1 MPQGEAA
8 EELLVL
14 TEACLAGR
22 GSSVA
27 GIERQDG
34 LGAQGIIQLQLPE
47 RTEISGSP
55 PRDRNLADPL
65 LGAGAEVEHRPRV
78 EGVVEAEEE
87 KIADTVIIFDLPV
100 GAGGKPVF
108 VNDRGGRLP
117 EIQKLLVEGLIDPAE
132 VVAQGLGVIKEQRV
146 KTRDGLELGQPSVA
160 DIEGVVADHIVPE
173 EGVRR
178 PDNGE
183 ARLGG
188 KDRVAVEGEI
198 ESLGDRVIDVE
209 VQCSIGIDAAILK
222 LAVVVVVRRSQVET
236 EDDVEARAAEDQID
250 AAPDVGVKA
259 FDRVIRRVG
268 HVAVVAL
275 LHGEAVA
282 EFYPAG
288 IEPPAGI
295 HFLGFGPGRAHRF
308 ESGLGL
314 RLRDDLRLG
323 RGGSRGRLLDAKG
336 RFAQFGQSQVGGFGL
351 AHGGGLDRTGGG
363 RGLLG
368 EGLARGRV
376 ANRIGHAEL
385 RGLHL

>member
-1 MPQGEAA
+1 M
-8 EELLVL
+8 
-14 TEACLAGR
+14 
-22 GSSVA
+22 
-27 GIERQDG
+27 
-34 LGAQGIIQLQLPE
+34 
-47 RTEISGSP
+47 
-55 PRDRNLADPL
+55 
-65 LGAGAEVEHRPRV
+65 
-78 EGVVEAEEE
+78 VEAEEE

-146 KTRDGLELGQPSVA
+146 KTRDGLELGQPPVA

-183 ARLGG
+183 ARLRG

-198 ESLGDRVIDVE
+198 ESLGDRVVDVE

-250 AAPDVGVKA
+250 TAPDVGVKA
-259 FDRVIRRVG
+259 LDRIIRRVG

-275 LHGEAVA
+275 LHREAVA
-282 EFYPAG
+282 EFDPAG

-295 HFLGFGPGRAHRF
+295 HLLGFAPGRAHRF
-308 ESGLGL
+308 ESSLGL

-323 RGGSRGRLLDAKG
+323 RGGSRGWLLDAKG